1 VCNDKKKI
9 TVYRKQLQFTYSLA
23 LQPLM
28 SAHSAPLNLQ
38 VNISYRQILKIALP
52 ISASIVV
59 PQINFITNNIFL
71 GGLGTQAL
79 ALGGITGVYYLVL
92 AVIGNGFNSGLQSL
106 IARRAG
112 ESKFDEIGSLFAQ
125 GVFIVVV
132 MSLFG
137 MLLTWFIAPI
147 ILGWAMK
154 DTNNVSMAVNFLN
167 IRVLGL
173 PFLYLYQLRNAVLV
187 GTNQSKYLVIG
198 TAIEAVTNVF
208 FDYGFIYGKFGLPQ
222 LGFNGAA
229 YASIIA
235 EVAGLV
241 SIFFVVRNNDII
253 KQLNLFKRFI
263 YNHVNTKLILKQSL
277 PLVLQFAI
285 SIISWEFFYILIE
298 HHGSKD
304 LAISNTM
311 RNIFGFFG
319 CFTWAFAAT
328 TTTMVSNVIGQGLQH
343 RVVELLHKIIHLSVG
358 FAATV
363 CIFLNVFPNLFLS
376 IYGQGNDFIQSAIP
390 VLRVVSTA
398 LVIMSVSVV
407 WLNAL
412 VGMGKTQLNL
422 LIEMAAIIFYCLYVY
437 FVLEKWNLSIM
448 YGWASEWLYWIIML
462 VPAYFYIKVGKW
474 KTKQMIVE

>member
-1 VCNDKKKI
+1 
-9 TVYRKQLQFTYSLA
+9 
-23 LQPLM
+23 M
-28 SAHSAPLNLQ
+28 SSPSAPLNLQ
-38 VNISYRQILKIALP
+38 VNISYQQILKIALP

-71 GGLGTQAL
+71 GGLSTQAL
-79 ALGGITGVYYLVL
+79 ALGGVTGVYYLVF

-125 GVFIVVV
+125 GVRIAIV

-137 MLLTWFIAPI
+137 MLMTWFVAPA

-154 DTNNVSMAVNFLN
+154 DANNVSMAVNFLN
-167 IRVLGL
+167 IRVFGL
-173 PFLYLYQLRNAVLV
+173 PFLYLYQLRNALLV
-187 GTNQSKYLVIG
+187 GTNQSKFLVIG
-198 TAIEAVTNVF
+198 TATEAVTNVF

-235 EVAGLV
+235 EAAGLV
-241 SIFFVVRNNDII
+241 SIFFVVRNNDIV
-253 KQLNLFKRFI
+253 KQLHLFKNFV
-263 YNHVNTKLILKQSL
+263 YNHINTKLILKQSL

-328 TTTMVSNVIGQGLQH
+328 TTTMVSNVIGQGLQD
-343 RVVELLHKIIHLSVG
+343 RVIELLHKILHLSVG
-358 FAATV
+358 FAIAV
-363 CIFLNVFPNLFLS
+363 CIFLNLFPSLFLS
-376 IYGQGNDFIQSAIP
+376 MYGQGDDFIQSAIP

-412 VGMGKTQLNL
+412 VGIGKTQLNL

-448 YGWASEWLYWIIML
+448 YGWASEWFYWIIML

>member
-1 VCNDKKKI
+1 
-9 TVYRKQLQFTYSLA
+9 
-23 LQPLM
+23 M
-28 SAHSAPLNLQ
+28 SSPSAPLNLQ
-38 VNISYRQILKIALP
+38 VNISYQQILTIALP

-71 GGLGTQAL
+71 GGLSTQAL
-79 ALGGITGVYYLVL
+79 ALGGITGVYYLVF

-125 GVFIVVV
+125 GVRIAIV

-137 MLLTWFIAPI
+137 MLMTWFIAPT

-154 DTNNVSMAVNFLN
+154 DASNATMAVKFLN

-173 PFLYLYQLRNAVLV
+173 PFLYLYQLRNALLV
-187 GTNQSKYLVIG
+187 GTNQSKFLVIG
-198 TAIEAVTNVF
+198 TATEAITNIF
-208 FDYGFIYGKFGLPQ
+208 FDYGFIYGKFGLSQ

-235 EVAGLV
+235 EIAGLV

-253 KQLNLFKRFI
+253 KQLHLFKNFV
-263 YNHVNTKLILKQSL
+263 YNHRITKLILKQSL
-277 PLVLQFAI
+277 PLVFQFAI

-343 RVVELLHKIIHLSVG
+343 RVIELLHKIIHLSVG
-358 FAATV
+358 FAVTV
-363 CIFLNVFPNLFLS
+363 CIFLNVFPSLFLS
-376 IYGQGNDFIQSAIP
+376 MYGQGDDFIQSAIP
-390 VLRVVSTA
+390 VLRVVSSA
-398 LVIMSVSVV
+398 LVIMSVAVV

-412 VGMGKTQLNL
+412 VGIGKTQLNL
-422 LIEMAAIIFYCLYVY
+422 FIEIAAIVIYCVYVY
-437 FVLEKWNLSIM
+437 LVLEKWNLSII
-448 YGWASEWLYWIIML
+448 YGWGSEIIYWIVTL
-462 VPAYFYIKVGKW
+462 LPAYVYIKSGSW
-474 KTKQMIVE
+474 KTAQLKAA

>member
-1 VCNDKKKI
+1 
-9 TVYRKQLQFTYSLA
+9 
-23 LQPLM
+23 M
-28 SAHSAPLNLQ
+28 SSPSAPLNLQ
-38 VNISYRQILKIALP
+38 VNISYQQILTIALP

-71 GGLGTQAL
+71 GGLSTQAL
-79 ALGGITGVYYLVL
+79 ALGGITGVYYLVF

-125 GVFIVVV
+125 GVRIAIV

-137 MLLTWFIAPI
+137 MLMTWFIAPT

-154 DTNNVSMAVNFLN
+154 DASNTTMAVKFLN

-173 PFLYLYQLRNAVLV
+173 PFLYLYQLRNALLV
-187 GTNQSKYLVIG
+187 GTNQSKFLVIG
-198 TAIEAVTNVF
+198 TATEAITNIF

-235 EVAGLV
+235 EIAGLV

-253 KQLNLFKRFI
+253 KQLHLFKNFV
-263 YNHVNTKLILKQSL
+263 YNHRITKLILKQSL
-277 PLVLQFAI
+277 PLVFQFAI

-328 TTTMVSNVIGQGLQH
+328 ANTMVSNVIGQNKQ
-343 RVVELLHKIIHLSVG
+343 ELVMPLIKKIMSWSVG
-358 FAATV
+358 FASLV
-363 CIFLNVFPNLFLS
+363 CLILNLFPHAFLS
-376 IYGQGNDFIQSAIP
+376 IYGQGEDFIKAGIP
-390 VLRVVSTA
+390 VLRVVSLA
-398 LVIMSVSVV
+398 LVLMSVSVV
-407 WLNAL
+407 WMNA
-412 VGMGKTQLNL
+412 VTGSGNSSMNL
-422 LIEMAAIIFYCLYVY
+422 ATEFVAIIFYCIYVY
-437 FVLEKWNLSIM
+437 TILEKMQLPITW
-448 YGWASEWLYWIIML
+448 GWGSEWIYWTTILIPSFWYMQS
-462 VPAYFYIKVGKW
+462 GKW
-474 KTKQMIVE
+474 KKIKI

>member
-1 VCNDKKKI
+1 MCNDKKKI

-198 TAIEAVTNVF
+198 TAVEAVTNVF

>member
-1 VCNDKKKI
+1 MCNDKKKI
-9 TVYRKQLQFTYSLA
+9 TVYRKQLQFRYSLA
-23 LQPLM
+23 LPPLM

-112 ESKFDEIGSLFAQ
+112 ESKLDEIGSLFAQ

-208 FDYGFIYGKFGLPQ
+208 FDYGFIYGKFGMPQ

-363 CIFLNVFPNLFLS
+363 CIFLNVFPTLFLS

>member
-1 VCNDKKKI
+1 
-9 TVYRKQLQFTYSLA
+9 
-23 LQPLM
+23 M
-28 SAHSAPLNLQ
+28 SSGSASLNLQ
-38 VNISYRQILKIALP
+38 VNISYKQILQIALP
-52 ISASIVV
+52 ISASIIV

-71 GGLGTQAL
+71 GGLSTQAL
-79 ALGGITGVYYLVL
+79 ALAGITGVYYLIF

-112 ESKFDEIGSLFAQ
+112 ESKFNEIGSLFAQ
-125 GVFIVVV
+125 GVRIAIL
-132 MSLFG
+132 MSMFG
-137 MLLTWFIAPI
+137 MLLTWLVAPT

-154 DTNNVSMAVNFLN
+154 DAANVKMAISFLN
-167 IRVLGL
+167 IRIIGL
-173 PFLYLYQLRNAVLV
+173 PILYLYQLRNALLV
-187 GTNQSKYLVIG
+187 GTNQSKFLVIG
-198 TAIEAVTNVF
+198 TATEAITNIF
-208 FDYGFIYGKFGLPQ
+208 FDYGFIYGKFSLPQ

-241 SIFFVVRNNDII
+241 SIFFVVKNNQII
-253 KQLNLFKRFI
+253 TQLQLFKNFV
-263 YNHVNTKLILKQSL
+263 YNYANTKLILKQSL

-328 TTTMVSNVIGQGLQH
+328 TTTMVSNIIGQGLQNK
-343 RVVELLHKIIHLSVG
+343 VIELLHKIIRLSVG
-358 FAATV
+358 FAVTV
-363 CIFLNVFPNLFLS
+363 CIFLNLFPSLFLS

-398 LVIMSVSVV
+398 LVMMSFSVV
-407 WLNAL
+407 WLNAV
-412 VGMGKTQLNL
+412 VGTGNTKMNL
-422 LIEMAAIIFYCLYVY
+422 LIETIAIILYCSYVY
-437 FVLEKWNLSIM
+437 LVLEKWNLSII
-448 YGWASEWLYWIIML
+448 YGWGSEWLYWISMFI
-462 VPAYFYIKVGKW
+462 PAFWYMKSGKW
-474 KTKQMIVE
+474 KAKKI